1 MLNALIVGVVTGSIY
16 GIAAL
21 GLTLTYKTS
30 GIFNFAHGAL
40 AAAAA
45 YMFYA
50 LRQDHGLAWP
60 LAALV
65 SILLFGILGGLIL
78 ERIAAALADV
88 PLTLKIVGT
97 LGLLLAVQGLCFAIF
112 GHDTRIFADF
122 LPTTVHRIAG
132 AAITTGQLIIVGIG
146 LAAVVGLSAYFRLSR
161 SGTAMRAVVDDPI
174 LLDMT
179 GVDPLP
185 VRRRAWIIGSVFA
198 CASGVLIAP
207 AVGLNAAVL
216 TLLVVQSFGAAA
228 IGLFR
233 NLSLT
238 YAGGLA
244 VGVLAALSN
253 QYLAR
258 YESLRT
264 LPFNVSF
271 LLLFLVLVFAGG
283 RLKELGSP
291 VRARVGAALPLGWR
305 LLGTAAGIVTLV
317 AIPFVVGSKIVLF
330 QVALAYV
337 MIFLSLGLLVRL
349 SGQISLCQMTF
360 AAIGA
365 SSSAHLVAGAGVPWL
380 VGVLLAGLVAV
391 PVGAFLALPAIRL
404 SGVYLA
410 LATLG
415 FGILLNQMGYML
427 GVMFGQ
433 TSNRDAPRPSFGG
446 SDRGYY
452 FVCLAIVAVAVVIVL
467 AVQRAQLGRLLRG
480 VADSPVALST
490 HGASISVTLVLV
502 FCLSAFLA
510 AIGGALLAPV
520 TQYAASPDYAYFTSL
535 LLLAVHV
542 IAGGG
547 VVVSP
552 FIAAF
557 ILQVVPAYAESQT
570 LTDYLPVI
578 FGLSA
583 LGAVL
588 MARTAGRHQILTS
601 FVQRIAA
608 AERQPALTFRPRGL
622 ILSLRPLVPA
632 RPRNADRSPVQTPT
646 N

>member
-244 VGVLAALSN
+244 V
-253 QYLAR
+253 
-258 YESLRT
+258 ESLRT

-365 SSSAHLVAGAGVPWL
+365 SSSAHLVAGAGVSWL